1 MAATTFLEA
10 QLTVHAPPP
19 LRPGEAP
26 RKPDAVKD
34 AKYHIVY
41 LLNEVTRL
49 ADKIK
54 ARIKDEESLTEFFDA
69 VLQGK
74 KPVHWKELLA
84 LKSTIDSA
92 AGKVGPATKA
102 LQEAEVKRQARE
114 ERKAAKAVVPP
125 ATDPVAAAAPAPAPA
140 PATTALAAAGGAGRS
155 SSDDSS
161 EEAGR
166 PKSKKATV
174 AIVGGAGSED
184 AGRPKKT
191 EEKTDGKA
199 EGKKQTAAK
208 KEKIGAA
215 LREAAWDYWIGPD
228 CGKTK
233 CPVCQERNVRQ
244 TDFSAGHIHAEAC
257 GGATSAEN
265 LLPICS
271 SCNVR
276 MATENLH
283 EFCKRIF
290 GRDIVLPAKK

>member
-1 MAATTFLEA
+1 MAAATFLES
-10 QLTVHAPPP
+10 QLAVYAPPP

-34 AKYHIVY
+34 AKYHVVY

-49 ADKIK
+49 AEKIK
-54 ARIKDEESLTEFFDA
+54 SQLKDEEENLDKLFDA
-69 VLQGK
+69 VLPGK
-74 KPVHWKELLA
+74 KPVIWKELLA

-92 AGKVGPATKA
+92 AGKLGPAAKA
-102 LQEAEVKRQARE
+102 LQEAETKRQARE
-114 ERKAAKAVVPP
+114 ERKAAKAAAP
-125 ATDPVAAAAPAPAPA
+125 AAADPVAAQAPAPA
-140 PATTALAAAGGAGRS
+140 AAAGGAGRS

-166 PKSKKATV
+166 SKGKKTPSAT
-174 AIVGGAGSED
+174 VGGAGGAGSEGSTED
-184 AGRPKKT
+184 AGRPKKA
-191 EEKTDGKA
+191 EGKA
-199 EGKKQTAAK
+199 EGKKQATAK
-208 KEKIGAA
+208 KEKIGVA

-233 CPVCQERNVRQ
+233 CPVCQERNIRQ

-290 GRDIVLPAKK
+290 GRDIVVPGKK